1 MIAGAVKLFLYFSEP
16 EAVTDM
22 MDTLSDYAMGMSVLE
37 GKGLAVDVNSMVG
50 YAANLGKITTGD
62 HTAMSQEGFEFTDA
76 QKAVIG
82 GTATEVQI
90 EAALGA
96 EYLDMSTDM
105 QAAAVIASVIGREWE
120 GLYEIMS
127 NTPEGKILQ
136 LANAWGSMKEVVG
149 GQLYPYV
156 VLFVDTI
163 TQNWGTIQEVIG
175 SITYGLQMMLGVLS
189 WLMEGAM
196 NFAQAVMDNWSV
208 IGPVICGIVAA
219 LGLYIT
225 ALTAHNVVQTI
236 NNVLTA
242 IAEIQAYRQAKAIL
256 KNAAYYSEQTVAAA
270 AATVA
275 QAGFNTALLACPV
288 TWIIMSIIALIAII
302 YAVVAMINKGK
313 DEAISAAGI
322 ICGVFMTAAAFLGN
336 TLLALINN
344 IIDAFAGIS
353 NFLAAI
359 VNFIGNVF
367 DDPVGAVVR
376 LFRDLADTVL
386 GVLEAIAS
394 AMDTIF
400 GTNFAALTSG
410 WRDTIGSWVDKNFGQ
425 GEVIIGTLDAS
436 NMHLERFK
444 YEDAWKAGYSF
455 GEGID
460 ESIANFDFLSLFE
473 IQDIPSADDY
483 ANALAGGGIGND
495 INNIAGNT
503 GAMADS
509 MEITEEELKY
519 LRDIAEQEAINRF
532 TTAEIRLEQT
542 NHNTIKNGMDLDGIV
557 SGMTDM
563 MNEAIDISTEGV
575 HV

>member
-1 MIAGAVKLFLYFSEP
+1 M
-16 EAVTDM
+16 
-22 MDTLSDYAMGMSVLE
+22 
-37 GKGLAVDVNSMVG
+37 
-50 YAANLGKITTGD
+50 TG
-62 HTAMSQEGFEFTDA
+62 
-76 QKAVIG
+76 
-82 GTATEVQI
+82 
-90 EAALGA
+90 
-96 EYLDMSTDM
+96 
-105 QAAAVIASVIGREWE
+105 
-120 GLYEIMS
+120 
-127 NTPEGKILQ
+127 
-136 LANAWGSMKEVVG
+136 
-149 GQLYPYV
+149 
-156 VLFVDTI
+156 
-163 TQNWGTIQEVIG
+163 
-175 SITYGLQMMLGVLS
+175 
-189 WLMEGAM
+189 
-196 NFAQAVMDNWSV
+196 
-208 IGPVICGIVAA
+208 
-219 LGLYIT
+219 
-225 ALTAHNVVQTI
+225 VQTCALPI
-236 NNVLTA
+236 S
-242 IAEIQAYRQAKAIL
+242 
-256 KNAAYYSEQTVAAA
+256 YYSEQTVAAA

-455 GEGID
+455 GEGR
-460 ESIANFDFLSLFE
+460 S
-473 IQDIPSADDY
+473 
-483 ANALAGGGIGND
+483 
-495 INNIAGNT
+495 
-503 GAMADS
+503 
-509 MEITEEELKY
+509 
-519 LRDIAEQEAINRF
+519 
-532 TTAEIRLEQT
+532 
-542 NHNTIKNGMDLDGIV
+542 
-557 SGMTDM
+557 
-563 MNEAIDISTEGV
+563 
-575 HV
+575 

>member
-1 MIAGAVKLFLYFSEP
+1 
-16 EAVTDM
+16 
-22 MDTLSDYAMGMSVLE
+22 
-37 GKGLAVDVNSMVG
+37 
-50 YAANLGKITTGD
+50 
-62 HTAMSQEGFEFTDA
+62 
-76 QKAVIG
+76 
-82 GTATEVQI
+82 
-90 EAALGA
+90 
-96 EYLDMSTDM
+96 
-105 QAAAVIASVIGREWE
+105 
-120 GLYEIMS
+120 
-127 NTPEGKILQ
+127 
-136 LANAWGSMKEVVG
+136 
-149 GQLYPYV
+149 
-156 VLFVDTI
+156 
-163 TQNWGTIQEVIG
+163 
-175 SITYGLQMMLGVLS
+175 
-189 WLMEGAM
+189 
-196 NFAQAVMDNWSV
+196 
-208 IGPVICGIVAA
+208 
-219 LGLYIT
+219 
-225 ALTAHNVVQTI
+225 
-236 NNVLTA
+236 
-242 IAEIQAYRQAKAIL
+242 
-256 KNAAYYSEQTVAAA
+256 
-270 AATVA
+270 
-275 QAGFNTALLACPV
+275 
-288 TWIIMSIIALIAII
+288 
-302 YAVVAMINKGK
+302 MINKGK

-483 ANALAGGGIGND
+483 ANALAGGGIGNR
-495 INNIAGNT
+495 
-503 GAMADS
+503 S
-509 MEITEEELKY
+509 EERRVGKEC
-519 LRDIAEQEAINRF
+519 
-532 TTAEIRLEQT
+532 
-542 NHNTIKNGMDLDGIV
+542 
-557 SGMTDM
+557 
-563 MNEAIDISTEGV
+563 
-575 HV
+575 